1 MASAEAEIR
10 HVFGATCLTE
20 GSIGAAPPDIVKL
33 SGLKIGYSRIC
44 ACTKIPVFCL
54 PPGPADENKGSR
66 PSLIALQTE
75 LLLLYL
81 NGVRRSELVVP
92 NSNYSSSGAD

>member
-33 SGLKIGYSRIC
+33 SAPKRHLIKIRTFIKKIDSHLEKYKFARRFEGLRLDQIS
-44 ACTKIPVFCL
+44 
-54 PPGPADENKGSR
+54 
-66 PSLIALQTE
+66 
-75 LLLLYL
+75 
-81 NGVRRSELVVP
+81 
-92 NSNYSSSGAD
+92 

>member
-33 SGLKIGYSRIC
+33 SGTARLAAEQSATKFPAASR
-44 ACTKIPVFCL
+44 
-54 PPGPADENKGSR
+54 R
-66 PSLIALQTE
+66 QTC
-75 LLLLYL
+75 
-81 NGVRRSELVVP
+81 
-92 NSNYSSSGAD
+92 

>member
-33 SGLKIGYSRIC
+33 SEQNQASPCKY
-44 ACTKIPVFCL
+44 F
-54 PPGPADENKGSR
+54 N
-66 PSLIALQTE
+66 SL
-75 LLLLYL
+75 YF
-81 NGVRRSELVVP
+81 
-92 NSNYSSSGAD
+92 

>member
-33 SGLKIGYSRIC
+33 SGNYVCPHLRPIVGLANRSR
-44 ACTKIPVFCL
+44 
-54 PPGPADENKGSR
+54 SR
-66 PSLIALQTE
+66 DRYIFREMS
-75 LLLLYL
+75 
-81 NGVRRSELVVP
+81 
-92 NSNYSSSGAD
+92 

>member
-33 SGLKIGYSRIC
+33 SEGHRLRSIRWFTRGNFCPPVSASDLSLYY
-44 ACTKIPVFCL
+44 ACVNL
-54 PPGPADENKGSR
+54 W
-66 PSLIALQTE
+66 
-75 LLLLYL
+75 
-81 NGVRRSELVVP
+81 
-92 NSNYSSSGAD
+92 

>member
-33 SGLKIGYSRIC
+33 SGWTIRYPGRGGGVSDPKKYSC
-44 ACTKIPVFCL
+44 K
-54 PPGPADENKGSR
+54 K
-66 PSLIALQTE
+66 
-75 LLLLYL
+75 L
-81 NGVRRSELVVP
+81 N
-92 NSNYSSSGAD
+92 

>member
-33 SGLKIGYSRIC
+33 SGTNPRHVFGFKDGG
-44 ACTKIPVFCL
+44 ACF
-54 PPGPADENKGSR
+54 
-66 PSLIALQTE
+66 LQI
-75 LLLLYL
+75 L
-81 NGVRRSELVVP
+81 
-92 NSNYSSSGAD
+92 

>member
-33 SGLKIGYSRIC
+33 SG
-44 ACTKIPVFCL
+44 CTPAL
-54 PPGPADENKGSR
+54 P
-66 PSLIALQTE
+66 Q
-75 LLLLYL
+75 
-81 NGVRRSELVVP
+81 
-92 NSNYSSSGAD
+92 

>member
-33 SGLKIGYSRIC
+33 SG
-44 ACTKIPVFCL
+44 CTPAL
-54 PPGPADENKGSR
+54 P
-66 PSLIALQTE
+66 IE
-75 LLLLYL
+75 L
-81 NGVRRSELVVP
+81 
-92 NSNYSSSGAD
+92 

>member
-33 SGLKIGYSRIC
+33 SGDNREQRGHLFAHASEGQCVEYANCEILAKLKIELSVNI
-44 ACTKIPVFCL
+44 TKYQ
-54 PPGPADENKGSR
+54 
-66 PSLIALQTE
+66 LI
-75 LLLLYL
+75 
-81 NGVRRSELVVP
+81 
-92 NSNYSSSGAD
+92 

>member
-33 SGLKIGYSRIC
+33 SGHS
-44 ACTKIPVFCL
+44 
-54 PPGPADENKGSR
+54 GSEFTVAI
-66 PSLIALQTE
+66 STQC
-75 LLLLYL
+75 
-81 NGVRRSELVVP
+81 
-92 NSNYSSSGAD
+92 

>member
-33 SGLKIGYSRIC
+33 SGLKGMKRN
-44 ACTKIPVFCL
+44 F
-54 PPGPADENKGSR
+54 
-66 PSLIALQTE
+66 
-75 LLLLYL
+75 
-81 NGVRRSELVVP
+81 
-92 NSNYSSSGAD
+92 

>member
-33 SGLKIGYSRIC
+33 SDWSLLTPIG
-44 ACTKIPVFCL
+44 PV
-54 PPGPADENKGSR
+54 
-66 PSLIALQTE
+66 
-75 LLLLYL
+75 YW
-81 NGVRRSELVVP
+81 
-92 NSNYSSSGAD
+92 